1 MARKEFTYRGKSV
14 EELRKLSLKEFAA
27 LLPSRQR
34 RSLSNGLSEESK
46 ALLEDIKSSPNARTH
61 VRSMIILPEMVG
73 RSVKVYSGREFVAV
87 AITAEMLGHYLGEFV
102 QTRKKVVHHA
112 PGIGATKSSAALSVK

>member
-1 MARKEFTYRGKSV
+1 MARKEFNYRGKGI
-14 EELRKLSLKEFAA
+14 EELKKMSLKEFAM

-34 RSLSNGLSEESK
+34 RSLLNGLSVENK
-46 ALLEDIKSSPNARTH
+46 ALLEDIKSKPNAKTH

-73 RSVKVYSGREFVAV
+73 RSVKVYSGKEFVPV
-87 AITAEMLGHYLGEFV
+87 AIIAEMLGHYLGEFV

-112 PGIGATKSSAALSVK
+112 PGIGATKSSAALSVR

>member
-1 MARKEFTYRGKSV
+1 MARKEFNYRGKGI
-14 EELRKLSLKEFAA
+14 EELKKMSLKEFAM

-34 RSLSNGLSEESK
+34 RSLRGGLSEENR
-46 ALLEDIKSSPNARTH
+46 ALLEDIKSKTNAKTH

-73 RSVKVYSGREFVAV
+73 RSVKVYSGKEFVPV

-112 PGIGATKSSAALSVK
+112 PGIGATKSSAALSVR

>member
-1 MARKEFTYRGKSV
+1 MARKEFNYRGKGI
-14 EELRKLSLKEFAA
+14 EELKKMNLKEFAA

-34 RSLSNGLSEESK
+34 RTLLNGLSDESK
-46 ALLEDIKSSPNARTH
+46 ALLEDIKSKSNAKTH
-61 VRSMIILPEMVG
+61 VRSMIILPEMIG
-73 RSVKVYSGREFVAV
+73 RGVKVYNGHEFVQV

-112 PGIGATKSSAALSVK
+112 PGIGATKSSAAMSVK